1 MEHSSRGR
9 SNIRQ
14 NALAQQLRLWLRHC
28 DVNCF
33 LARLRLHVLATQRVP
48 LALVGWGRGRGRGR
62 GLLLLLLLDQLARG
76 VVLLIGRRQ
85 LQQSQSLRWRIRQLP
100 GVALPSITAT
110 EPKHQRRNKKM
121 PKKME
126 AKMIGGSE
134 LAKGRVPGERR
145 PGRER

>member
-48 LALVGWGRGRGRGR
+48 LALVGWGRGRGRGLLL
-62 GLLLLLLLDQLARG
+62 LLLLLLLDQLARG
-76 VVLLIGRRQ
+76 VVLLLGRRQ

-110 EPKHQRRNKKM
+110 GPNISHASKRCRQK
-121 PKKME
+121 
-126 AKMIGGSE
+126 
-134 LAKGRVPGERR
+134 
-145 PGRER
+145 

>member
-9 SNIRQ
+9 STIRQ
-14 NALAQQLRLWLRHC
+14 NPLTQQLRLWLRHC
-28 DVNCF
+28 DVNFF

-48 LALVGWGRGRGRGR
+48 LALVGWGRGRGR

-85 LQQSQSLRWRIRQLP
+85 LQQSQSLRWWIRQLP

-110 EPKHQRRNKKM
+110 GPNISHASKRCRRK
-121 PKKME
+121 
-126 AKMIGGSE
+126 
-134 LAKGRVPGERR
+134 
-145 PGRER
+145 

>member
-9 SNIRQ
+9 STIRQ
-14 NALAQQLRLWLRHC
+14 NPLTQQLRLWLRHC
-28 DVNCF
+28 DVNFF
-33 LARLRLHVLATQRVP
+33 LAWLRLQVLASQRVP
-48 LALVGWGRGRGRGR
+48 LALVGWGRGRGR